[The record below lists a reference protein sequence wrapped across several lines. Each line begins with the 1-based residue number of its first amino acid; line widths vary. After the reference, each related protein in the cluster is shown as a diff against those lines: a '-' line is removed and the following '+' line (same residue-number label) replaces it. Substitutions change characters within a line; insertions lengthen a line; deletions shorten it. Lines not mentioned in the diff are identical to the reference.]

1 MASSSAFEWFCDSLE
16 AATDL
21 DRLEARGTV
30 RIALKSA
37 GLEAGGLTAAQTKV
51 VLEKLMPSELE
62 GRGIAD
68 AASICSGLVGR
79 TSEILDSAAAA
90 SGTSPEEV
98 FARLG

>member
-1 MASSSAFEWFCDSLE
+1 MASSSAFEWLCDSLE

-37 GLEAGGLTAAQTKV
+37 GLEAGGLTADQTKV

-62 GRGIAD
+62 GRGIDA
-68 AASICSGLVGR
+68 AASICGGLAAR
-79 TSEILDSAAAA
+79 ISEIPDTGAAA
-90 SGTSPEEV
+90 SGNSPEEV